1 MGSLKFVLIWYDDN
15 PVSFLGLRARF
26 AGWVLS
32 DRFGGPTTK
41 RQEKAVV
48 AARIEG

>member
-1 MGSLKFVLIWYDDN
+1 VGSLKFVLIWYDDN

-26 AGWVLS
+26 AGWVSS
-32 DRFGGPTTK
+32 DRFSGPAVN
-41 RQEKAVV
+41 RQENAAA